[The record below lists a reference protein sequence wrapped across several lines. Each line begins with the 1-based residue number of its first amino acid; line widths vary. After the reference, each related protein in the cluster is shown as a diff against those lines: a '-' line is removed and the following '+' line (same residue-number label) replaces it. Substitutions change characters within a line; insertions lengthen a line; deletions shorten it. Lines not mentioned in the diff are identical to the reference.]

1 MSHVLLG
8 LRIACALLSC
18 IGVRSATLPPPSKE
32 RQAPSPVA
40 PTEDRASILARW
52 REDFELDE
60 LQRIL
65 AEGPP
70 LVSGNGPLARDGEAI
85 ALVARA
91 LFASGREAIAKSML
105 AAALTLDE
113 SGRAHVD
120 LARAHL
126 ALDQD
131 DLDGALAV
139 LLAPDRKSVREGE
152 LPEAWLLA
160 GQAFSRAGASD
171 AADPFLARFL
181 ELAPR
186 SAGVPAACHLL
197 AQHALARRDLEAAQA
212 FRERGEAAA
221 RWHAYYRARR
231 LQVRMSPDDP
241 LPRLGLAQL
250 WLEVREPRLAKEV
263 LDALVLRADGFARGW
278 SLLGETERLLD
289 DYAAARRAWDRTL
302 ELDPTLVP
310 ARFNR
315 GTLARMEGRTPD
327 ARTDFTWIVEHGA
340 SDALRHRQTHLE
352 LARLELAAGARE
364 RAEQLHA
371 RYRDL
376 GGTEP
381 LE

>member
-1 MSHVLLG
+1 MSYALLG
-8 LRIACALLSC
+8 LRIACAALSC
-18 IGVRSATLPPPSKE
+18 IGERSDPVRPPGRE

-40 PTEDRASILARW
+40 QTEDRESILARW

-60 LQRIL
+60 LQRIV

-70 LVSGNGPLARDGEAI
+70 LVSGNGRLAHDGEAI

-105 AAALTLDE
+105 AAPLALDGN
-113 SGRAHVD
+113 GRAQVD
-120 LARAHL
+120 LACAYL
-126 ALDQD
+126 ALDED
-131 DLDGALAV
+131 DLDGVLTV

-197 AQHALARRDLEAAQA
+197 AQHALARRDLQAAQA
-212 FRERGEAAA
+212 FRERGETAA
-221 RWHAYYRARR
+221 RWHAYYRGRR
-231 LQVRMSPDDP
+231 IQIRANPDDP

-250 WLEVREPRLAKEV
+250 WLEAREPRLAKEV
-263 LDALVLRADGFARGW
+263 LDLLVARAAGFARGW

-289 DYAAARRAWDRTL
+289 DYAAARRAWDRAL

-315 GTLARMEGRTPD
+315 GTLARMEGRALD
-327 ARTDFTWIVEHGA
+327 ARTDFAWIVEHGA
-340 SDALRHRQTHLE
+340 SDALRHRQAHLE

-371 RYRDL
+371 RYREL